1 MGREIERKFLV
12 RSPEWKT
19 GAAGVLYRQGYLCRQ
34 EARTVRVRIA
44 GGQAYLTIKGQ
55 AQGVT
60 RLEYEYPIP
69 LAEAQELLEHLC
81 MKPLIEKTR
90 YRIEFRGRLWEVDEF
105 AGENQGLV
113 VAEVE
118 LESPDQPLELPD
130 WVGEEVTHDPRY
142 LNASLVEHPFSRWGQ
157 QPLPGL

>member
-1 MGREIERKFLV
+1 MGQEIERKFLV
-12 RSPEWKT
+12 CSMGWKV
-19 GAAGVLYRQGYLCRQ
+19 GAVGIPYRQGYLCRQ

-44 GGQAYLTIKGQ
+44 GDEAYLTIKGQ
-55 AQGVT
+55 ALGIA

-69 LAEAQELLEHLC
+69 LAEASELLDRLC
-81 MKPLIEKTR
+81 LKPLIEKTR
-90 YRIEFRGRLWEVDEF
+90 YRIEYRGRVWEVDEF
-105 AGENQGLV
+105 SGENQGLV

-142 LNASLVEHPFSRWGQ
+142 LNANLVEHPFSRWGK
-157 QPLPGL
+157 P